1 MATESDLKRTFIS
14 LIQTNQGLI
23 NSLCKLYSR
32 SEEEMKDYRQDVLLA
47 LWQAFPNF
55 REESK
60 ISTWMYRVGLNT
72 LISNHRKKTS
82 RIVTE
87 PYSKASELHPSPEVG
102 SDDGLLVLQRAIGM
116 LHPMDKAVVIL
127 HLEGYVHKEI
137 ADLLGLSET
146 NVSTRLSRTKKQLE
160 KSIKSLEHESQ

>member
-1 MATESDLKRTFIS
+1 MATEADLKSAFIS
-14 LIQTNQGLI
+14 MIQANQGLV

-32 SEEEMKDYRQDVLLA
+32 SEDEMKDYRQDVLLA
-47 LWQAFPNF
+47 LWQAFPHF
-55 REESK
+55 RKESK

-87 PYSKASELHPSPEVG
+87 PYSEAAELHPSSEAG

-116 LHPMDKAVVIL
+116 LNPMDKAVVIL
-127 HLEGYVHKEI
+127 HLEGYAHKEI

-146 NVSTRLSRTKKQLE
+146 NVSTRLNRIKKQLE
-160 KSIKSLEHESQ
+160 KSIKSLEHESI